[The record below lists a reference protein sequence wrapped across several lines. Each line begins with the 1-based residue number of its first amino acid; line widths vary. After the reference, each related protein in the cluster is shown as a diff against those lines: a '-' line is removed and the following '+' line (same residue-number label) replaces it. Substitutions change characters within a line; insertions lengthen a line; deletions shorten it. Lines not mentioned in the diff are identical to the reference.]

1 MNFGTVSFVILHKI
15 HPPKEEDMH
24 EYRENPRLT
33 AENPDFP

>member
-1 MNFGTVSFVILHKI
+1 MNFGTVSFVILHKNSTAN
-15 HPPKEEDMH
+15 PDDMH